1 MSNNAIDKLDL
12 HMHTTA
18 SDGTDSPQEI
28 LELMRD
34 KGIGLFSVT
43 DHDTVSGCREVI
55 AAREEGDPR
64 FLSGVEF
71 SCKDEGGKYHILGYG
86 YDIDARPILDLV
98 RSTHLL
104 RMEKVRERLKALTEQ
119 YGFSFPEEELKEL
132 FSHAEPG
139 KPHIGNMMTRL
150 GYTKSKDEAIHD
162 YLNKIKVRSK
172 YIRPEDAIQGI
183 LKSGGIPV
191 LAHPIYGSGEELYI
205 GEDLELRMR
214 HLLELGIQGVEAYYS
229 GFTAQMEEMMLDYAD
244 RFHLYVTAGSDYH
257 GRNKLIIPG
266 DISLADL
273 SEAHIGLQRFLQA
286 VMDRI
291 Y

>member
-1 MSNNAIDKLDL
+1 MSSSAIDKIDL

-28 LELMRD
+28 LQLMRD

-55 AAREEGDPR
+55 AARTEGDPH

-71 SCKDEGGKYHILGYG
+71 SCRDEGGKYHILGYG
-86 YDIDARPILDLV
+86 YDIDAQAIQELV
-98 RSTHLL
+98 RNTHML
-104 RMEKVRERLKALTEQ
+104 RLEKVRERLKALTEQ
-119 YGFSFPEEELKEL
+119 YGFYFPEEELREL

-150 GYTKSKDEAIHD
+150 GYTRSKDEAIHD
-162 YLNKIKVRSK
+162 YLNKIKVRSR
-172 YIRPEDAIQGI
+172 YIRPEEAIQGI

-205 GEDLELRMR
+205 GEDLELRN
-214 HLLELGIQGVEAYYS
+214 LLELGIQGVEAYYS

-244 RFHLYVTAGSDYH
+244 RFQLYVTAGSDYH
-257 GRNKLIIPG
+257 GRNKLIVPG
-266 DISLADL
+266 DISLAHL
-273 SEAHIGLQRFLQA
+273 SDAHPGLKRFLKA
-286 VMDRI
+286 VMHRI